1 MQSKS
6 RISFILSVQIAFPI
20 LNTSV
25 VPDDCYRHGS
35 ISVEGMHA
43 TPLYLLLVPLVLAW
57 DIAQPLTTL
66 HWAKSPSSVLR
77 ASRNKPGE
85 FCQLTAAESLSLL

>member
-25 VPDDCYRHGS
+25 APDDCYRHGS
-35 ISVEGMHA
+35 ISVEGLHA
-43 TPLYLLLVPLVLAW
+43 TPLYLLGM
-57 DIAQPLTTL
+57 L
-66 HWAKSPSSVLR
+66 HSP
-77 ASRNKPGE
+77 
-85 FCQLTAAESLSLL
+85 